1 LAVSLGLP
9 DIDASSFIGP
19 HRALTQEAARYL
31 YEQDASPGASLYHGI
46 RYQSRFYRG
55 WECWAV
61 FVDRL
66 SHRVVHVDPI
76 AATDPGLYDAAR
88 ILGLTIEDNRR
99 RRGQKQR

>member
-1 LAVSLGLP
+1 
-9 DIDASSFIGP
+9 
-19 HRALTQEAARYL
+19 
-31 YEQDASPGASLYHGI
+31 
-46 RYQSRFYRG
+46 
-55 WECWAV
+55 V